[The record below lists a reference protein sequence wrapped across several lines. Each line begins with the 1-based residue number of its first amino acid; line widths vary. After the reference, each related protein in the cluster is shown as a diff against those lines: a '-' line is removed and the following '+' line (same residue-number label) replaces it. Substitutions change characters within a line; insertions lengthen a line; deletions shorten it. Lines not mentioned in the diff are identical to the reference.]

1 MHSGA
6 LISME
11 IKNTKIKSTNSY
23 KEFETEEKF
32 KRFLQS
38 SDMILYHIEL
48 NQRTEI
54 IFNTIFLKYISE
66 KFESEQKQNIEKV
79 QHNSE
84 QKSSNKLYNGVFVPE
99 FARWSY
105 LRELKNNI
113 GSELNKAFR
122 EIEKHNPSLKGT
134 FAFID
139 YDGCSGLNDINLQQ
153 LLSHFSKY
161 SLLSMT
167 TKFPDIIGNTTR
179 YLINWYGKKH
189 PASQTVT
196 PIELTKLMVLLLK
209 PSPNMTIYDPCAGAG
224 NALIETYKYVLKEGG
239 DKRNPSLY
247 GQELNYNT
255 WSICKMNMVINGLH
269 NADIQQGNVLHNP
282 LHNQGNEL
290 TKFDRIIAHPPFSLP
305 NWVADTN
312 KSDPYNRFIYGMP
325 PKHNGDLAF
334 LQHMIASL
342 TKKGKLCVLITEKT
356 IFSSLH
362 NKIFKG
368 ILKDDLIEAIIELPD
383 NLHFNTTI
391 QTYILVINKNKNS
404 KRRNKILFINS
415 EKEYDSSAFITV
427 LNESNIS
434 KVIRLYESLEDEKN
448 NSFYITYDQ
457 IKKNDFN
464 IGETLRNILFYKKID
479 IIKSDYKKYKKY
491 KLSEIGTAVDTTHK
505 NITSLKNLPTPEN
518 TVFIPNKLNNASKK
532 NSVIWENEINIFSS
546 KKLRKIPVYLD
557 KKIINSEYLSF
568 FFKSELGQ
576 EILKH
581 SERYGN
587 IKTVNIKR
595 LMNSEIFV
603 PPLDE
608 QNKIVQRNRE
618 LGFIKTRVYEIE
630 KILEET
636 PANKKQNRILNKIYR
651 SLKDENVIIQKLLAD
666 ESKTHELKAS
676 LKTPYPD
683 SPEIRNHQK
692 VYITKN
698 DDARTPKQMEKILK
712 SMVLK
717 AIVSLLNTQGGTL
730 VIGVDDAKTIV
741 GIEHDKFEDE
751 DKYQRCL
758 IDIIKDSTIGPA
770 ISTTYIDIGFVDI
783 NPEDISAEIKLEG
796 NTKTVCLVT
805 VKALPL
811 WAELADLDDE
821 IYIRQAANTVSLNG
835 KEAAKYQKLRSEKW
849 ASLKSKPK
857 NETDLEQ

>member
-38 SDMILYHIEL
+38 SDMILCHIEL

-79 QHNSE
+79 QYNSE

-139 YDGCSGLNDINLQQ
+139 YDGCSGLEDINLQQ

-179 YLINWYGKKH
+179 YLINWYGNKH
-189 PASQTVT
+189 PASQTIT

-239 DKRNPSLY
+239 DKRNLSLY
-247 GQELNYNT
+247 GQELNHNT

-290 TKFDRIIAHPPFSLP
+290 TKFDRIIAHPPFSLK

-325 PKHNGDLAF
+325 PENNGDLAF

-342 TKKGKLCVLITEKT
+342 TKKGKLCVVIPRGT
-356 IFSSLH
+356 IFSPLH
-362 NKIFKG
+362 NNIFKG

-383 NLHFNTTI
+383 NLYFNATI
-391 QTYILVINKNKNS
+391 QTVILVINKNKNS
-404 KRRNKILFINS
+404 KRKNKILFISS
-415 EKEYDSSAFITV
+415 EKESASSKFITM
-427 LNESNIS
+427 LNDSNIS
-434 KVIRLYESLEDEKN
+434 KVIRLYESPEGEKN

-457 IKKNDFN
+457 IKKNEFN
-464 IGETLRNILFYKKID
+464 IGETLRNILYYKKID
-479 IIKSDYKKYKKY
+479 SIKSDYKKYKKY
-491 KLSEIGTAVDTTHK
+491 KLSEIGSLVDTST
-505 NITSLKNLPTPEN
+505 TQEN
-518 TVFIPNKLNNASKK
+518 TVLIPNILNNASEK
-532 NSVIWENEINIFSS
+532 NSAIWENEINIFSS
-546 KKLRKIPVYLD
+546 KKQRKIRVTLD
-557 KKIINSEYLSF
+557 KKIINSAYLSF

-581 SERYGN
+581 SASYEKDKIY
-587 IKTVNIKR
+587 NIKR

-603 PPLDE
+603 PTLDE
-608 QNKIVQRNRE
+608 QNKIIQRNKE
-618 LGFIKTRVYEIE
+618 LGFIKTRVDEIE
-630 KILEET
+630 KILEKT
-636 PANKKQNRILNKIYR
+636 PANKKQNRILNKLYKT
-651 SLKDENVIIQKLLAD
+651 LQDENLIIQKLLAD
-666 ESKTHELKAS
+666 ETKTHELKAS

-683 SPEIRNHQK
+683 TPEIRNHQK

-698 DDARTPKQMEKILK
+698 DDVRTPKQMEKILK
-712 SMVLK
+712 GMVLK
-717 AIVSLLNTQGGTL
+717 AIVSLLNTEGGTL
-730 VIGVDDAKTIV
+730 VIGVNDTKTIV

-758 IDIIKDSTIGPA
+758 MDIIKGSTIGPVT
-770 ISTTYIDIGFVDI
+770 STTYIDIGFVDI
-783 NPEDISAEIKLEG
+783 NPEDISAENKWEG
-796 NTKTVCLVT
+796 NTKTVCRVNI
-805 VKALPL
+805 KRLPL
-811 WAELADLDDE
+811 WSELADLDGE
-821 IYIRQAANTVSLNG
+821 IYIRQGANTVNLRP
-835 KEAAKYQKLRSEKW
+835 KEAATYQKNRSEEL
-849 ASLKSKPK
+849 ASLQSKPEY
-857 NETDLEQ
+857 ETDLE